1 MFNFVKAIAELAV
14 KTYLYT
20 LLGKIIGRYIDKR
33 ISQSA
38 FARRTA

>member
-1 MFNFVKAIAELAV
+1 MFNFVKATVELAV
-14 KTYLYT
+14 KIWLYT
-20 LLGKIIGRYIDKR
+20 LLGKFIGRLIDKR